1 VIHFSSCRGINGY
14 SLQIGFASRL
24 RFSLQIRIAP
34 LLSGFSEDVDLN
46 ASLESVAHI
55 DVAITIFAG
64 ENYRFQDAL
73 GLRRA

>member
-1 VIHFSSCRGINGY
+1 
-14 SLQIGFASRL
+14 
-24 RFSLQIRIAP
+24 
-34 LLSGFSEDVDLN
+34 LSGFSEDVDLN

-64 ENYRFQDAL
+64 EIYRFQDAL